1 MRYPVSIH
9 ALLTRSNQSIGDSKR
24 EGFLIIEGMIAL
36 ATVVI
41 FSLVIMTIRTNITIW
56 HTQAQQYLQAVSLA
70 DRIFE
75 RMSMHQE
82 IPDTV
87 GKFGIK
93 TFIKADEKIPYK
105 HIQVTIQW
113 KSARNEEKELSFF
126 GGMVD
131 AA

>member
-1 MRYPVSIH
+1 
-9 ALLTRSNQSIGDSKR
+9 
-24 EGFLIIEGMIAL
+24 MIAL

-41 FSLVIMTIRTNITIW
+41 FSLIIMTIRTNMSIW
-56 HTQAQQYLQAVSLA
+56 HAQAQQYLQAVSLA

-75 RMSMHQE
+75 RMRMQQQ

-93 TFIKADEKIPYK
+93 TLISRDEKIPYK

-113 KSARNEEKELSFF
+113 KTARNEQKELNFF